1 MRPIHAWPHFPEWFQ
16 INKWCLNVDKSH
28 YIVFTGKNQNYIT
41 YANVFIYNNNKKE
54 PEFQNGMKS
63 TRFLGVL
70 VDESCPWKI
79 IFISYLH
86 KLLITQNTLARLAAT
101 SNYLAP
107 LAPPFKKLNIL
118 FFNYNINILQLFT
131 FIYKYTYLPDNLPK
145 PFNVFFQVNSQIHPY
160 NHRELTIWYRGSILG
175 NSYIHITKTSL
186 NNF

>member
-1 MRPIHAWPHFPEWFQ
+1 MSIHKSMRPIHAWPHFPEWFQ

-131 FIYKYTYLPDNLPK
+131 FIYKYTYLPDSLPRVGRY
-145 PFNVFFQVNSQIHPY
+145 PDYMVLPVLHTRGAISFLANVKKDP
-160 NHRELTIWYRGSILG
+160 
-175 NSYIHITKTSL
+175 KT
-186 NNF
+186 